1 MAKVNIYFKTAG
13 NKTANQQHQGDKLN
27 IKVLWVPELDVLFL
41 CFYFYPNSD
50 HQLFSVF
57 SLIQSFFFFFDS
69 SLIMCFQMTLQHL
82 SLYDLTALTS
92 YR

>member
-50 HQLFSVF
+50 HQLLSVYVIF
-57 SLIQSFFFFFDS
+57 LCGFIEIEFEYHKTNSFKV
-69 SLIMCFQMTLQHL
+69 
-82 SLYDLTALTS
+82 YN
-92 YR
+92 